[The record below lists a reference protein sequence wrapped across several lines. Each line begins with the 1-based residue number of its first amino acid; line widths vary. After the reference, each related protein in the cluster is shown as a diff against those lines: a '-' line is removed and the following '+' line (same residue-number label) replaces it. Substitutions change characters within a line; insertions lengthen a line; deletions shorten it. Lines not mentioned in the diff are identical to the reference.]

1 VQLWIKTPNAFDT
14 NPVTRILFYEA
25 TLKEHRTQVN
35 QTVLAIFVICASVTI
50 IAQSVVLIAFYK
62 AATKSSQQMQ
72 ETIGRLEQK
81 TDPILATAQVIL
93 EDAQPKISEITTN
106 LAEATAIVRAQV
118 SQVSDATSEIVERA
132 RMQAARLDEL
142 IHSTLEKVENTT
154 NFLQNTVVRPV
165 RRVHAIVQAVGA
177 GLSFF
182 KRGRSN
188 RRIENAGDEEE
199 EMFI

>member
-1 VQLWIKTPNAFDT
+1 
-14 NPVTRILFYEA
+14 
-25 TLKEHRTQVN
+25 VN
-35 QTVLAIFVICASVTI
+35 QTLLAFFVGCAAVAI
-50 IAQSVVLIAFYK
+50 LLQSVVLYAFYK
-62 AATKSSQQMQ
+62 AARESSTRMQ
-72 ETIGRLEQK
+72 DTLARMEQK
-81 TDPILATAQVIL
+81 TDPILTTAQSIL

-118 SQVSDATSEIVERA
+118 SQVADTTGEIVERA
-132 RMQAARLDEL
+132 RLQAMRLDEL

-154 NFLQNTVVRPV
+154 NFLQNSVVTPV

-182 KRGRSN
+182 RRGRSQ
-188 RRIENAGDEEE
+188 RRSEPAGGEEE